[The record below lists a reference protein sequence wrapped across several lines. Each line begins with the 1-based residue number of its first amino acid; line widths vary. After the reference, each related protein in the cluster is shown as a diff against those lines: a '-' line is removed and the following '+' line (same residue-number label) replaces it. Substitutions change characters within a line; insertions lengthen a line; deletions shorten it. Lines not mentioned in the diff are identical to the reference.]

1 MEFSDKLKTLR
12 IDKGYTQRTLGKMVG
27 VSEVTIG
34 NWERG
39 VKQPSLGL
47 LLALA
52 EVFHTSV
59 DSIVGKENIPAQDNL
74 IFHSPA
80 ERRLLEK
87 YRLLDSFGKKAVD
100 TVCSIECE
108 RVSISQSK
116 YNGNIIDFDT
126 IKTSKRYIPLYST
139 PSAAG
144 FSIPLEGDEFEMILA
159 DETVPENA
167 DFAVWI
173 QGDSM
178 EPYIKDGEM
187 VFIDRDATLK
197 NGDVG
202 IFSVDGAM
210 YCKQLYKDDHGN
222 VYLLSANPDR
232 QDANVFLSCDS
243 GQSLQAYGKVV
254 MDKIPLPDYFN
265 K

>member
-144 FSIPLEGDEFEMILA
+144 F
-159 DETVPENA
+159 
-167 DFAVWI
+167 
-173 QGDSM
+173 
-178 EPYIKDGEM
+178 
-187 VFIDRDATLK
+187 
-197 NGDVG
+197 
-202 IFSVDGAM
+202 
-210 YCKQLYKDDHGN
+210 
-222 VYLLSANPDR
+222 
-232 QDANVFLSCDS
+232 
-243 GQSLQAYGKVV
+243 
-254 MDKIPLPDYFN
+254 
-265 K
+265 

>member
-1 MEFSDKLKTLR
+1 
-12 IDKGYTQRTLGKMVG
+12 
-27 VSEVTIG
+27 
-34 NWERG
+34 
-39 VKQPSLGL
+39 
-47 LLALA
+47 
-52 EVFHTSV
+52 
-59 DSIVGKENIPAQDNL
+59 
-74 IFHSPA
+74 
-80 ERRLLEK
+80 
-87 YRLLDSFGKKAVD
+87 
-100 TVCSIECE
+100 
-108 RVSISQSK
+108 
-116 YNGNIIDFDT
+116 
-126 IKTSKRYIPLYST
+126 
-139 PSAAG
+139 
-144 FSIPLEGDEFEMILA
+144 MILA

-243 GQSLQAYGKVV
+243 GQSLQACGKVV

>member
-12 IDKGYTQRTLGKMVG
+12 IDRGYTQRTLGDMVG

-39 VKQPSLGL
+39 IKQPSLGFL
-47 LLALA
+47 LTLAD
-52 EVFHTSV
+52 VFHTSV
-59 DSIVGKENIPAQDNL
+59 DSIVGKDDVPTKDSIA
-74 IFHSPA
+74 FYSPA
-80 ERRLLEK
+80 EKRLLEK
-87 YRLLDSFGKKAVD
+87 YRLLDHFGRKVVD

-108 RVSISQSK
+108 RISDSKTK
-116 YNGNIIDFDT
+116 YNENIINFDAVK
-126 IKTSKRYIPLYST
+126 IPKRYIPLYST

-144 FSIPLEGDEFEMILA
+144 FSIPLEGDDFEMLLA
-159 DETVPENA
+159 DDTVPENA

-187 VFIDRDATLK
+187 VFIDKDAVLK

-210 YCKQLYKDDHGN
+210 YCKQLYKDVRGN

-243 GQSLQAYGKVV
+243 GQSFLACGKVI